1 MPDPEPTQTR
11 DVPPQPPTA
20 VDPAEID
27 LEPLDL
33 MEEDAPLAASASV
46 TAGAARARA
55 ALRGGDTWEEA
66 AAAIIEELGGQ
77 GPVDLAIVFA
87 DSLFGH
93 HGALSRRLQEGLQA
107 RHIIGCT
114 GQSVIGSGVEAEDG
128 AALSVLTLAMP
139 EAEFTPIA
147 VIPGVTK
154 EEDLAVLPAAG
165 ADTWLI
171 FSDPFSLNT
180 DNLVRG
186 LQGRL
191 SDIVLLGGMASAHN
205 RDLGTALFLD
215 GKAYDEGAVLLG
227 VKGLRVR
234 PIVAQGA
241 EPLGRPLTITACERN
256 LVQSIGSRPALDVLK
271 EMLAELDDATRER
284 VGYNL
289 LVGLAMNEYQEQ
301 HGRGDFLIRNI
312 VGVDRNAGA
321 IAISAVPRVGQ
332 TFQFQFRDAGAADDD
347 LRAHL
352 AAARAA
358 IDEGEVVLGSV
369 LCACNGRGQGL
380 FGTPHHDAAA
390 VAEALGPIPTAG
402 LFCNGEIGPVG
413 GSNYLHGFTASI
425 ALLTAPGPDEAPPSG
440 V

>member
-1 MPDPEPTQTR
+1 MPDGEPAQTR
-11 DVPPQPPTA
+11 DAAPEPRA
-20 VDPAEID
+20 EADGDPI
-27 LEPLDL
+27 DL
-33 MEEDAPLAASASV
+33 MEDEAPLAAAASV

-66 AAAIIEELGGQ
+66 AEAIIDDLGGQ

-93 HGALSRRLQEGLQA
+93 HGALSQRLREGLQA

-128 AALSVLTLAMP
+128 AALSVLTLEMP

-147 VIPGVTK
+147 VIPGVTT
-154 EEDLAVLPAAG
+154 EADLAGLQSAG

-215 GKAYDEGAVLLG
+215 GKAYEEGAVLLG

-241 EPLGRPLTITACERN
+241 EPLGRPLTITACDRN
-256 LVQSIGSRPALDVLK
+256 LVQSIGSRPALEVLK
-271 EMLAELDDATRER
+271 EMLGELDDATRER

-289 LVGLAMNEYQEQ
+289 LVGLAMDEYQEQ

-312 VGVDRNAGA
+312 VGVDREAGA
-321 IAISAVPRVGQ
+321 IAIGAVPRVGQ

-347 LRAHL
+347 LREHL
-352 AAARAA
+352 AAARSE
-358 IDEGEVVLGSV
+358 IEEGEVVLGSV

-425 ALLTAPGPDEAPPSG
+425 ALLTAPGPDEPPADAEG
-440 V
+440 